1 MMKEEKVAAVV
12 LAAGMGKR
20 MKSSCPKV
28 LNTIVGIPMIVRLIS
43 TIAKVGIQ
51 KVVVVGAET
60 NKELLEEAVAP
71 NEVIIQKEPRGTAD
85 AVVTAKPK
93 LEDWDGDVLVL
104 FGDTPLVRDVTI
116 ERVKQAKA
124 DGADIV
130 LLAFEKTDENS
141 YGHIVCSDAGVERI
155 VEYKDASLT
164 ERKIKMCF
172 SGLMCVDGSKIWK
185 WLEKVD
191 TNNVAGEYY
200 LTDIVKIARSEGAKI
215 ALVLGDE
222 REFLGVNNLEELAYA
237 ESVVQKYIR
246 KRFMDNGVT
255 LRAPETVFFS
265 YDTEIGSDVVIEPNV
280 YFGKGVKI
288 GNDVT
293 IKSFSYIEGATVEDG
308 AVIGP
313 FAHLRPGTKIA
324 NNVHIGN
331 FVEVKNS
338 VVGEATKVNHLTYIG
353 DALVGKNVNVGA
365 GTITCNYDGFE
376 KSVTE
381 IGDDAFI
388 GSNTSLV
395 APIKVGEGAIIGA
408 GSCVTEE
415 VPENSL
421 AVARATQHNKKDWA
435 IKYREKKINLNK

>member
-1 MMKEEKVAAVV
+1 M
-12 LAAGMGKR
+12 
-20 MKSSCPKV
+20 
-28 LNTIVGIPMIVRLIS
+28 N
-43 TIAKVGIQ
+43 
-51 KVVVVGAET
+51 
-60 NKELLEEAVAP
+60 
-71 NEVIIQKEPRGTAD
+71 
-85 AVVTAKPK
+85 
-93 LEDWDGDVLVL
+93 
-104 FGDTPLVRDVTI
+104 
-116 ERVKQAKA
+116 
-124 DGADIV
+124 
-130 LLAFEKTDENS
+130 
-141 YGHIVCSDAGVERI
+141 
-155 VEYKDASLT
+155 
-164 ERKIKMCF
+164 
-172 SGLMCVDGSKIWK
+172 
-185 WLEKVD
+185 
-191 TNNVAGEYY
+191 
-200 LTDIVKIARSEGAKI
+200 
-215 ALVLGDE
+215 
-222 REFLGVNNLEELAYA
+222 
-237 ESVVQKYIR
+237 
-246 KRFMDNGVT
+246 NGVT

-293 IKSFSYIEGATVEDG
+293 IKSFSYIEGATVEDR

-395 APIKVGEGAIIGA
+395 APVKVGEGAIIGA
-408 GSCVTEE
+408 GSCVTED
-415 VPENSL
+415 VPENAL

-435 IKYREKKINLNK
+435 IKYREKNKS